1 MAQNIEIRSARR
13 AMGLIGAITCLA
25 AIGMV
30 SLSGQALAH
39 AGGGGGHGGGGAHFG
54 GGHVGGGHFGGGH
67 FAGHGGYAHGY
78 GYGHGGYGYGY
89 GHGGFYRG
97 GHYYYYGVDG
107 VLVEDC
113 CYVAPVVVAPY
124 GVYVP

>member
-13 AMGLIGAITCLA
+13 SIGLIGAVSCLA

-39 AGGGGGHGGGGAHFG
+39 AGGGGHGGGGHGGG
-54 GGHVGGGHFGGGH
+54 GGGHFGGGH
-67 FAGHGGYAHGY
+67 FGGHGGFAHGY
-78 GYGHGGYGYGY
+78 GYGHGGYG
-89 GHGGFYRG
+89 GFYRG
-97 GHYYYYGVDG
+97 GYHYYYNAYG
-107 VLVEDC
+107 VLVQDC
-113 CYVAPVVVAPY
+113 CYVAPVVVAPF